1 MVASHVSLEL
11 LIHIVRSFQ
20 IPCAIVQLV
29 VDLSG
34 VTITSGFRVD
44 MLKMIYN
51 VFEPNYPETLNKMV
65 MYPVSNVLA
74 KTARTLL
81 NFVNET
87 TQRKFVITSSL
98 QVVCE
103 ELNWDIHEVEACGGV
118 TEFMHKHETA
128 GNDLILE

>member
-1 MVASHVSLEL
+1 M
-11 LIHIVRSFQ
+11 
-20 IPCAIVQLV
+20 CGIVQLV

-44 MLKMIYN
+44 MLKHIYN